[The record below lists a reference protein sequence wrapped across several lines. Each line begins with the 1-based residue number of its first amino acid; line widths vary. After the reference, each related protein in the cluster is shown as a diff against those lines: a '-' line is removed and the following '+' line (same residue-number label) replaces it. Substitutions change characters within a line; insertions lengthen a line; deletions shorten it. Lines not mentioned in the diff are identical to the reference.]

1 MSSDKETRTD
11 LIRRCRNLE
20 DRFILLTLKGED
32 CSIAINWAQQWAS
45 AMLDMRGPVNLY
57 SDWIEQQEK
66 RADRMERQYEH

>member
-20 DRFILLTLKGED
+20 DRFILLTLKGAD

-45 AMLDMRGPVNLY
+45 AMLDTRGSVDLY
-57 SDWIEQQEK
+57 SNWIEQQEK
-66 RADRMERQYEH
+66 RADKMERQYEH